1 MHINS
6 TRKNVHVGAQYIV
19 RCLDILEWLVPL
31 CATVFKPSCVCV
43 VASYLGHKFLRFG
56 TSIPCDDS
64 RSNPW
69 KVCELHAKP
78 QIMIPGRKEQETAS
92 NMATPRL
99 EWQEL
104 QSGSA
109 MSPPCLCDVS
119 PASVV
124 ERHALI
130 SAYLARAKLGVF
142 FPFST
147 GWLGD
152 FVDLWKWCSSTSSH
166 RWKLNSDYSNSWSW
180 LVCQIP
186 GLAQTH
192 NDSKCFKTS
201 SYLWGCYHFLSNK
214 LTPGKFSATKLPK
227 TPISLNSSAS
237 FK

>member
-1 MHINS
+1 MTCAPVCHC
-6 TRKNVHVGAQYIV
+6 VQAIV
-19 RCLDILEWLVPL
+19 
-31 CATVFKPSCVCV
+31 CVCV

-64 RSNPW
+64 RSDPW

-92 NMATPRL
+92 NRATPRL

-104 QSGSA
+104 QSGCA

-152 FVDLWKWCSSTSSH
+152 FVDLWKWSPVPAVFLHKQFCH
-166 RWKLNSDYSNSWSW
+166 RKLNSDYSNSWSW

-192 NDSKCFKTS
+192 NGSKCFKTS